1 MVDDILKNN
10 GSAEVSLESI
20 TRCHAMFLNIF
31 EIYNLE
37 LEKYVD
43 SVIIKGA
50 MCAKS
55 TGSRVRGRIM
65 FAIVDSVSEE
75 TWRRACGVL
84 EQRSFARI

>member
-20 TRCHAMFLNIF
+20 THCHAMFFNIF

-37 LEKYVD
+37 LEKYID

-50 MCAKS
+50 MSAK
-55 TGSRVRGRIM
+55 
-65 FAIVDSVSEE
+65 
-75 TWRRACGVL
+75 
-84 EQRSFARI
+84 